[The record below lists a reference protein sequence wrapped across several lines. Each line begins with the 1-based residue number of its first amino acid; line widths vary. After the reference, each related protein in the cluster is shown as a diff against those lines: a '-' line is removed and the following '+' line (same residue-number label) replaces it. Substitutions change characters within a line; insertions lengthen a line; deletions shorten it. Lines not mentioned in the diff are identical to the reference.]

1 LRAGLRKL
9 SSNRITATP
18 ALSAVVLTI
27 NLIQADEDHER
38 PLFRSI
44 LQRSWPLPPGMCRES
59 RFVPLLTS
67 FVVASA
73 LSESREI
80 AKARITTWN
89 LQWFPNGS
97 AHDTPLEIQAQ
108 RIEAAAD

>member
-1 LRAGLRKL
+1 MSDRFFVRFYNGVGLQGCVV
-9 SSNRITATP
+9 NR
-18 ALSAVVLTI
+18 VL
-27 NLIQADEDHER
+27 
-38 PLFRSI
+38 
-44 LQRSWPLPPGMCRES
+44 
-59 RFVPLLTS
+59 VPLLTS